1 MLHNN
6 SINWERTIMDIQ
18 NEQTSDL
25 RDMTSQE
32 YVRSLSPNDFEKY
45 CMNIL
50 QGYAKETG
58 LQNFTIDHNCKIQGY
73 DGSYQIDV
81 FATFYAMGMS
91 FKVLCEC
98 KQYKNSVKRE
108 VVSALYQKLLSL
120 GLQKGVLMATA
131 NFQSGAIKFAH
142 EHGIAL
148 IKVYDY
154 SYEYFSHS
162 SGNDIE
168 DPNDPFIVAEK
179 MMPPVRA
186 VCYEANGDYPRIIYP
201 TREMIEDILAKQK
214 KMLKQM
220 GFLFE

>member
-1 MLHNN
+1 
-6 SINWERTIMDIQ
+6 MDIQ
-18 NEQTSDL
+18 NEQTDDL
-25 RDMTSQE
+25 INMCSQD
-32 YVRSLSPNDFEKY
+32 YVRSLSPNDFEEY

-50 QGYAKETG
+50 QGFAKETG
-58 LQNFTIDHNCKIQGY
+58 LENFTINHNVRIGGH
-73 DGSYQIDV
+73 DGTYQIDV

-98 KQYKNSVKRE
+98 KQYKNSIKRE
-108 VVSALYQKLLSL
+108 VVSALYQELLSL

-131 NFQSGAIKFAH
+131 SFQSGAIKFAR

-154 SYEYFSHS
+154 SYEHFSHS

-186 VCYEANGDYPRIIYP
+186 VYLVPNGDSPITVYP
-201 TREMIEDILAKQK
+201 TSEMIEEILDKQK

-220 GFLFE
+220 GLLY

>member
-1 MLHNN
+1 
-6 SINWERTIMDIQ
+6 MDIQ
-18 NEQTSDL
+18 KEQKNDL
-25 RDMTSQE
+25 LDMTSQE

-45 CMNIL
+45 CLSIL
-50 QGYAKETG
+50 YGFAKETG
-58 LQNFTIDHNCKIQGY
+58 LQNFAIDHNVIVEGH

-81 FATFYAMGMS
+81 FATFYAMGMC

-98 KQYKNSVKRE
+98 KQYKNSIKRE

-131 NFQSGAIKFAH
+131 NFQSGAIQFAR

-154 SYEYFSHS
+154 SYEHFSHS
-162 SGNDIE
+162 SGNDGE

-186 VCYEANGDYPRIIYP
+186 ECYELNGDYSRVIYP
-201 TREMIEDILAKQK
+201 TREMIEEILAKQK
-214 KMLKQM
+214 MMLRIK
-220 GFLFE
+220 GFLFEQ